1 LHKTFSSH
9 KVIKVMLK
17 PEFWKNKRVFV
28 TGHTGFKGAW
38 LCLWLDSMGAKVTGY
53 ALPPPTNPSL
63 FELARVPELI
73 DSHTGDV
80 TDKTKLES
88 VMKAAAPEI
97 VIHMAAQ
104 SLVRY
109 SYDHPG
115 ETFSTNVMGSV
126 NVLDVVRRVPSVR
139 AVVMVTS
146 DKCYHN
152 EEWVW
157 GYRENARLGGA
168 DPYSASKG
176 CAELVVAAFQH
187 SYFDPKNNPGCA
199 AVGSARA
206 GNVIG
211 GGDWALDRLVPD
223 IIRSLLIEQPT
234 LIRNPQA
241 TRPWQHVL
249 EPLHGYLMLAE
260 RLYTDGHQFA
270 SAWNFGPPEESEK
283 TVGWIIEQMYQLWGV
298 TFDWKKDP
306 NPGPP
311 ECTFLK
317 LDASKARG
325 YMGWRPKLDLI
336 TTLDWIVK
344 WSRRFQAK
352 DDMRKVTLDEIQRF
366 MAIVPKQ

>member
-1 LHKTFSSH
+1 
-9 KVIKVMLK
+9 MLK
-17 PEFWKNKRVFV
+17 PEFWKGKKVFV
-28 TGHTGFKGAW
+28 TGHTGFKGSW
-38 LCLWLDSMGAKVTGY
+38 LCLWLEQLGAKVTGY
-53 ALPPPTNPSL
+53 ALDPPSTPSL
-63 FELARVPELI
+63 FEMAGIARTV
-73 DSHTGDV
+73 DSHRGDV
-80 TDKTKLES
+80 TDHASLRK
-88 VMKAAAPEI
+88 VMLGASPDI

-109 SYDHPG
+109 SYDNPV
-115 ETFSTNVMGSV
+115 ETFSTNVIGTV
-126 NVLDVVRRVPSVR
+126 NVLDIARTVPSIK
-139 AVVMVTS
+139 AVVIVTS

-152 EEWVW
+152 VEWVW
-157 GYRENARLGGA
+157 GYRETDRLGGH

-176 CAELVVAAFQH
+176 AAELVVQSFQ
-187 SYFDPKNNPGCA
+187 SSFFGKEKGVA

-223 IIRSLLIEQPT
+223 IIRSLLKNEPT

-260 RLYTDGHQFA
+260 RLYTDGHDFA
-270 SAWNFGPPEESEK
+270 SAWNFGPPESSEK
-283 TVGWIIEQMYQLWGV
+283 TVGWIIEKLYELWGV
-298 TFDWKKDP
+298 TFPWTRDH

-317 LDASKARG
+317 LDASKAHAHL
-325 YMGWRPKLDLI
+325 GWRPKLDLP

-344 WSRRFQAK
+344 WTRRYEAA
-352 DDMRKVTLDEIQRF
+352 DDMRKVSHADIERF
-366 MAIVPKQ
+366 MALKSQA